1 MLFLLLMLC
10 LLLII
15 VEIITLYKAN
25 RKKELKIYI
34 FITLILFTV
43 SSLEY
48 LRLLPRHLMKILL
61 NLFIGNK

>member
-15 VEIITLYKAN
+15 VEIITLYKTN
-25 RKKELKIYI
+25 KKKELKIYI
-34 FITLILFTV
+34 VITLILFTV

-48 LRLLPRHLMKILL
+48 LHLLPRHLMKTLS
-61 NLFIGNK
+61 NFFIYNK